1 MCGGDMEMLPCSYV
15 GHMYRGAVIWGK
27 ELAKENTSNSYRVA
41 EVWMD
46 EYKHMVFE
54 RFGNYTVSMTWYYI
68 KKWF

>member
-1 MCGGDMEMLPCSYV
+1 
-15 GHMYRGAVIWGK
+15 
-27 ELAKENTSNSYRVA
+27 
-41 EVWMD
+41 MD

>member
-1 MCGGDMEMLPCSYV
+1 MEMLPCSYV